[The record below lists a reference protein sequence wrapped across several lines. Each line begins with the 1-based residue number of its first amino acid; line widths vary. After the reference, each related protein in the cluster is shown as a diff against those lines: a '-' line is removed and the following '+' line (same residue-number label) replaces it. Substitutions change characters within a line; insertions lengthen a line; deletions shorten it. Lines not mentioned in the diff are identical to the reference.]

1 MKKTLSEKEE
11 IAIKRISELI
21 RRKLVRL
28 GKARTPVSNIEL
40 PVTLTELVQYQKGLR
55 AIPLCDLV
63 QLFKFYGCS
72 EPVMAE
78 WNVKVSVLA
87 FRALK
92 KARGERNLS
101 RPEMDL

>member
-1 MKKTLSEKEE
+1 MKKTLSEKEK

-21 RRKLVRL
+21 RRKLVL
-28 GKARTPVSNIEL
+28 FGKVRNPVPNAEL
-40 PVTLTELVQYQKGLR
+40 PVTLTELVQYQRGLR
-55 AIPLCDLV
+55 AVPLCHLV

-72 EPVMAE
+72 EPTMAE

-92 KARGERNLS
+92 KARGERNP
-101 RPEMDL
+101 RPEIDL

>member
-1 MKKTLSEKEE
+1 MKKTLSDKEE
-11 IAIKRISELI
+11 IAIRRISELI
-21 RRKLVRL
+21 RRKLVHL
-28 GKARTPVSNIEL
+28 GKVRNPDPNAEL
-40 PVTLTELVQYQKGLR
+40 PVTLIELVQYQRGLR
-55 AIPLCDLV
+55 VVPLCHLV

-72 EPVMAE
+72 EPIMAE

-92 KARGERNLS
+92 KARGEKNS